1 MNIIIAE
8 PHHLAMLSTFAA
20 KTFYDS
26 WQEFNT
32 EEDMQLF
39 VMQHFTPEIISR
51 EIDDASQIFLLAMN
65 QQTLA
70 GYLKLKIGKPLKY
83 DLTGT
88 CFEIEKLYVD
98 KDLQNQQ
105 TGTLLLK
112 DADREANERKAD
124 TLWLSVWKPNE
135 RAIKFYERNGFS
147 VFGEQEFILGKDVQY
162 DFLMRKDLV

>member
-1 MNIIIAE
+1 MKIITAE
-8 PHHLAMLSTFAA
+8 PHHAMMLYTFAA
-20 KTFYDS
+20 KTFYDA
-26 WQEFNT
+26 WKEFNT

-39 VMQHFTPEIISR
+39 VMQHFTPEIISQ
-51 EIDDASQIFLLAMN
+51 EIEDVSQVFLLAMN
-65 QQTLA
+65 KETLA
-70 GYLKLKIGKPLKY
+70 GYLKLKMGKPEKY

-112 DADREANERKAD
+112 DAEREAKERKGD

-147 VFGEQEFILGKDVQY
+147 IFGEQEFVLGKDVQY